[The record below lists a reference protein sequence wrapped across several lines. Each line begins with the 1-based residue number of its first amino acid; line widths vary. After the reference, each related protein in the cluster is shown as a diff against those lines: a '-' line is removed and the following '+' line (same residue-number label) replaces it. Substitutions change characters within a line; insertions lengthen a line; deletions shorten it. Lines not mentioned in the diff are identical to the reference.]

1 MDVRRLAYESFHDGV
16 DKKDKILLIVLLLCQ
31 EPTRTCS
38 VHVVCVRFVDAK
50 IRELCRVPLQ
60 IWLHA

>member
-31 EPTRTCS
+31 EPTRMCS